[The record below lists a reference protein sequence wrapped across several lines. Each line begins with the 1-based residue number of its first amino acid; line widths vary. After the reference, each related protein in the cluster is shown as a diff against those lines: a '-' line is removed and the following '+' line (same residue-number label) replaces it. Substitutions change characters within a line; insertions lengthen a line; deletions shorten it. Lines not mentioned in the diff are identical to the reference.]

1 MSRPSLSVSPQVT
14 NPSGHSCQDPCGMRR
29 TQVRGPRPWGA
40 QASVGDGHGQR
51 EGCRG
56 KAKLRLWKT
65 GGFTRLT
72 RGWDALFPVQGT
84 TPTPA
89 SSGQSKQE
97 AGGQSQGPTPA
108 PPQLCCSHT
117 HTHTTSPQLPRGA
130 RGQLLRQALTWCPIG
145 HTVPTREPT
154 TCLSPPLLTQEG
166 ERETGC
172 QSPRMPPG
180 SPQLTH
186 HSRGAGEP

>member
-1 MSRPSLSVSPQVT
+1 MSRPSLSVSP
-14 NPSGHSCQDPCGMRR
+14 SGHKPQWAQLPGPVWDAADTG
-29 TQVRGPRPWGA
+29 RGPRPWGA

-51 EGCRG
+51 KGCRG
-56 KAKLRLWKT
+56 KAKLRLWKI

-117 HTHTTSPQLPRGA
+117 HTHTHTTSPQLPRGA
-130 RGQLLRQALTWCPIG
+130 RRQLLRQALTWCPIG

-154 TCLSPPLLTQEG
+154 TCLSPPLVTQEG

-172 QSPRMPPG
+172 QSPTMPPG

-186 HSRGAGEP
+186 HSRGAG